1 MSKWNAEETITSR
14 VYTASVGDMF
24 MDFSITLLVRTQ
36 YKFLKSFASVYG
48 NEISNMDDD
57 KHTIHN
63 FT

>member
-1 MSKWNAEETITSR
+1 MSKWNAEETLTSR

-24 MDFSITLLVRTQ
+24 MNFSIALLHTQ

-57 KHTIHN
+57 IHTIHN